1 MRFLM
6 IDRICE
12 LVPGVSI
19 RAEKTLHADEELFRD
34 HFPGFPVVPGVLL
47 TEMMAQAMG
56 KCLDAQHLPR
66 GKAMLLEIRNAR
78 FRGWV
83 RPEETAV
90 IFATISSSLEQ
101 IATAQCHIEVGG
113 ERKCSAEIRASF
125 VPRGQLAADFRDDV
139 LEDYLKR
146 QGAAAP

>member
-113 ERKCSAEIRASF
+113 DRKCSAEIRASF

-139 LEDYLKR
+139 LEDFLQR
-146 QGAAAP
+146 QGATTP

>member
-6 IDRICE
+6 IDKICE
-12 LVPGVSI
+12 LNPGVSI
-19 RAEKTLHADEELFRD
+19 RAEKTLRADEELFRD

-56 KCLDAQHLPR
+56 KCLDAEAKPR
-66 GKAMLLEIRNAR
+66 GKAMLLEIRSAR

-83 RPEETAV
+83 RPEETVV
-90 IFATISSSLEQ
+90 IFATISSALEQ
-101 IATAQCHIEVGG
+101 IATAQCYIEVNG

-125 VPRGQLAADFRDDV
+125 VPRGQLGADYRDEV
-139 LEDYLKR
+139 LEEFLTR
-146 QGAAAP
+146 QGGAAT